1 MKKRIEIRRGD
12 EFCTKVCS
20 IYDKEDFFYEAYCKA
35 AQGVGDI
42 VRATG
47 KYRREAARLARRS
60 SMGNANQSVSGI
72 TEYMQMA
79 GYPNNFVAFC
89 AGRGQGKTSAMVSF
103 STALRELGESGKR
116 DFWKDEILNSS
127 FYVLDPIDPT
137 MMSKQDSIL
146 RVIISRMFECYT
158 EEQNDLCIRR
168 SGYIEKEPEL
178 LNRFRQ
184 CYRNLDVLQKGR
196 QLQDCYDDLEYL
208 ADLGDS
214 SNMKR
219 TFHALVTLFLEL
231 MFHNGGDGP
240 QFLVIQID
248 DADLNAGNAYHIV
261 EELRKYC
268 VVPNVVILMASDFDQ
283 LELTVEQY
291 FLEEFKTLYNTKP
304 AGGEVPAHC
313 HKMME
318 RYLDKLIPGARQVHL
333 PQIDNYI
340 RNHENELVLKY
351 WGEKQTRTGGG
362 NTPQEPE
369 RDYQDTLLQ
378 LIYKKTRLLLIKP
391 EGYLHNLLPKTMRE
405 LTHLL
410 AFLDDL
416 PEIPKEGGVLSQVIE
431 TWKGKKNLTEAGAET
446 DKRHEAAME
455 ALARRR
461 DNINSLMDY
470 LRHCWVKAALNERQ
484 QAVVIPA
491 MEATI
496 DLKIR
501 QLLNRLEEYG
511 AEKHKAWGNVKKCD
525 APQYTDVIE
534 TLNKLKSLLT
544 SPEDFALIYISATVL
559 TLYMHLLAIQDLEKG
574 LEFEALTQFMGE
586 GVFPLEAAR
595 FEYAGLSYD
604 RMDITYDLVSAAA
617 PGSGGIDLAD
627 LDTRIVAQLL
637 LSAGGP
643 DHQSAPALAGTPFLS
658 SELGNRVSLLQL
670 FKNCL
675 TRTADRLDSP
685 TITEALDIVL
695 SWDLQYHIS
704 KKLRAKNKTP
714 ELTGG
719 WPLFENWARGQLSVV
734 DKVYQGA
741 LKSLGI
747 TTITATASLE
757 SALRRKSDY
766 LEALAMGNPGYA
778 ACWLNAVK
786 KSLGSVL
793 DTVQQNLDNASK
805 YIATGRKRAFISYG
819 LFTMANTLLS
829 CVWDL
834 SRLYNIELVA
844 SAGQLLSFAPLYQ
857 EGLTLQSVINKA
869 VNEAQEL
876 LPAFVT
882 DDGMKGLTDEEI
894 GAWLLEKASEI
905 PKLLSKVKDCQRKLA
920 AIELVYPAPAEEPG
934 QSDNQETAAQAPKRR
949 PPVRKQ
955 TGNPQKPAISNQN
968 KSSARR

>member
-35 AQGVGDI
+35 AQGVWDI

-47 KYRREAARLARRS
+47 KYRREAARLARRN
-60 SMGNANQSVSGI
+60 SMGTANQSVSGI

-103 STALRELGESGKR
+103 STALRELGENGKR

-158 EEQNDLCIRR
+158 KEQNDLCIRR

-178 LNRFRQ
+178 LKRFRQ

-231 MFHNGGDGP
+231 MFHSGGDGP

-248 DADLNAGNAYHIV
+248 DADLNASNAYRIV

-304 AGGEVPAHC
+304 TSGEVPAHC

-340 RNHENELVLKY
+340 RNHENELVLRY
-351 WGEKQTRTGGG
+351 VGDEQTRDGRGGE
-362 NTPQEPE
+362 NVPPNPE
-369 RDYQDTLLQ
+369 RDYQDALLQ
-378 LIYKKTRLLLIKP
+378 MIYEKTRLLLIKP

-410 AFLDDL
+410 AFLHDL
-416 PEIPKEGGVLSQVIE
+416 PEIPVEGGVLSQVIE
-431 TWKGKKNLTEAGAET
+431 TWKSKKNLNEAGAET
-446 DKRHEAAME
+446 DKRHDANMK
-455 ALARRR
+455 ALAQRR

-484 QAVVIPA
+484 QAVVIPV
-491 MEATI
+491 MEATM
-496 DLKIR
+496 DLKVR

-511 AEKHKAWGNVKKCD
+511 AEKHKTWGDVKKCEV
-525 APQYTDVIE
+525 PQYTDVIE

-544 SPEDFALIYISATVL
+544 SPEDFALIYISATIL

-574 LEFEALTQFMGE
+574 LEFEALTMFMGE
-586 GVFPLEAAR
+586 GVFPLEAAQ

-617 PGSGGIDLAD
+617 PGSAGIDMAD
-627 LDTRIVAQLL
+627 LDTQIVAKLL

-643 DHQSAPALAGTPFLS
+643 DHQGASAIANIPVLS
-658 SELGNRVSLLQL
+658 SELGNRASFLHL
-670 FKNCL
+670 FKNGL
-675 TRTADRLDSP
+675 TRTADQLDSLI
-685 TITEALDIVL
+685 TTEALDIVL
-695 SWDLQYHIS
+695 SWDLQYHIG

-719 WPLFENWARGQLSVV
+719 WPLFENWAQGQLSVM

-741 LKSLGI
+741 LNALGI

-757 SALRRKSDY
+757 NALKRKSDY
-766 LEALAMGNPGYA
+766 LAALAMGNPGYA
-778 ACWLNAVK
+778 ACWLNAIK
-786 KSLGSVL
+786 KSLESVL
-793 DTVQQNLDNASK
+793 DTVQQTLDNASK
-805 YIATGRKRAFISYG
+805 YIANAKENQQPLNGRDLIS
-819 LFTMANTLLS
+819 TATTLIF
-829 CVWDL
+829 CVRDL
-834 SRLYNIELVA
+834 SRLHTIEPAA
-844 SAGQLLSFAPLYQ
+844 SAGGLLAFENLYKDK
-857 EGLTLQSVINKA
+857 LTLQGLI
-869 VNEAQEL
+869 NEAENHAREL
-876 LPAFVT
+876 LPGS
-882 DDGMKGLTDEEI
+882 DMTDEEI
-894 GAWLLEKASEI
+894 GSWLLEKASKLPE
-905 PKLLSKVKDCQRKLA
+905 LLSAVENYQTKLA
-920 AIELVYPAPAEEPG
+920 AIELVYPAPVPAKEPEQANSQEAAPDGG
-934 QSDNQETAAQAPKRR
+934 QEPTKAGDQQPE
-949 PPVRKQ
+949 
-955 TGNPQKPAISNQN
+955 
-968 KSSARR
+968 